1 MERHI
6 SITADGSHT
15 LAIPGLQVTYHS
27 THGAIQESMHVFIR
41 TGLQSLPGTQP
52 VLRVFEMGFGTGL
65 NAMLT
70 LQEAAA
76 QRQEVYYETVELY
89 PLSTAEVQLLNYNVL
104 LNSAGE
110 YCPLEAL
117 HAAPW
122 GVDAR
127 VTPLFT
133 LHKKQQSLFEYL
145 ESPAQQPFHLIYF
158 DAFDPAAQP
167 ELWSQPVFE
176 QLYARLYE
184 GGALVTYCSKGVV
197 RRAMQTAGFMVEKL
211 PGPPGKREIV
221 RAVRK

>member
-133 LHKKQQSLFEYL
+133 LHKKT
-145 ESPAQQPFHLIYF
+145 AIPF
-158 DAFDPAAQP
+158 
-167 ELWSQPVFE
+167 
-176 QLYARLYE
+176 
-184 GGALVTYCSKGVV
+184 
-197 RRAMQTAGFMVEKL
+197 
-211 PGPPGKREIV
+211 
-221 RAVRK
+221 